1 MNRSMKNIRLTQSD
15 LHRMIQESVMRIL
28 EYTSA
33 KPEPHGWSRDR
44 YEYDIEEEVYDAIYK
59 AVNSFP
65 EEDEALAFE
74 VEKIGE
80 AMSDTRG
87 VFELAVKMSDDGVF
101 EGIYDDSVQ
110 RMKDFVDSLPVD
122 DRAKDV
128 AKSCIDRVVD
138 QVKPGDI
145 EEKWEE
151 DEYERGNTWYE
162 DD

>member
-33 KPEPHGWSRDR
+33 KPEPHDWGRDR
-44 YEYDIEEEVYDAIYK
+44 YEYDIEEEVADAIYK
-59 AVNSFP
+59 VMNSFP
-65 EEDEALAFE
+65 EEDEAFVLE
-74 VEKIGE
+74 LEKIYE
-80 AMSDTRG
+80 AIPG
-87 VFELAVKMSDDGVF
+87 AGNVFNLDVKMNDNGEF

-110 RMKDFVDSLPVD
+110 RMKDFVDSLPVNEK
-122 DRAKDV
+122 AKDV
-128 AKSCIDRVVD
+128 AKTCIDRVVEELD
-138 QVKPGDI
+138 PYDI

>member
-1 MNRSMKNIRLTQSD
+1 MKNIRLTQSD

-33 KPEPHGWSRDR
+33 KPEPHDWGRDR
-44 YEYDIEEEVYDAIYK
+44 YEYDIEEEVADAIYK
-59 AVNSFP
+59 VMNSFP
-65 EEDEALAFE
+65 EEDEAFVLE
-74 VEKIGE
+74 LEKIYE
-80 AMSDTRG
+80 AIPG
-87 VFELAVKMSDDGVF
+87 AGNVFNLDVKMNDNGEF

-110 RMKDFVDSLPVD
+110 RMKDFVDSLPVNEK
-122 DRAKDV
+122 AKDV
-128 AKSCIDRVVD
+128 AKTCIDRVVEELD
-138 QVKPGDI
+138 PYDI